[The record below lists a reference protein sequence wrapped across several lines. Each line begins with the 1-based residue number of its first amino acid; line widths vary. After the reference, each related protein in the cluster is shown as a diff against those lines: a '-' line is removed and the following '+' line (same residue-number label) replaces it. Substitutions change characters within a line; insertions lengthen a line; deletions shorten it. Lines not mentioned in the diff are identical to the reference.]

1 MLFFSV
7 GLFGQIQN
15 SNDIPKEFLEQ
26 LEKMGVDNSPLL
38 NGYESEYLNVVFKDS
53 LNGFDFLRKKIG
65 FICSGENSK
74 FLYFDMQKK
83 HILDKNNICNNGH
96 LYVFNTSQKEES
108 GGYDGAIVYWSKRI
122 VPIEK
127 IIRWLKSKH

>member
-38 NGYESEYLNVVFKDS
+38 NGYESEYLNV
-53 LNGFDFLRKKIG
+53 
-65 FICSGENSK
+65 
-74 FLYFDMQKK
+74 LYFDMQKK

-127 IIRWLKSKH
+127 IIRWLKSKP

>member
-38 NGYESEYLNVVFKDS
+38 NGYQTE
-53 LNGFDFLRKKIG
+53 
-65 FICSGENSK
+65 
-74 FLYFDMQKK
+74 
-83 HILDKNNICNNGH
+83 
-96 LYVFNTSQKEES
+96 
-108 GGYDGAIVYWSKRI
+108 
-122 VPIEK
+122 
-127 IIRWLKSKH
+127 